1 MAQSSIMLADLKARP
16 RSSILRFGE
25 ARNVKRRNLHTS
37 HRQRPPSH
45 TYRHLFKVGS
55 MYSLGGFDVTG
66 CNQNYRLFDSPR
78 LFRFSDSTEFEEL
91 MGVDMLLLDSQ
102 RDGGRWSKRRR
113 ATEKVAERDGTSGL
127 ELMEQVTESVTGDR
141 KGNCCSS
148 MAQWRLIGSQT
159 GGIKVAVEESNMT
172 TYLLMRLLLNID
184 GLKTAGKARV

>member
-16 RSSILRFGE
+16 RSSILRQP
-25 ARNVKRRNLHTS
+25 S
-37 HRQRPPSH
+37 HQPPS
-45 TYRHLFKVGS
+45 TSTVSHLPASFFKAGS

-102 RDGGRWSKRRR
+102 SEMEQAAESDEALGGEERSKRRR

-141 KGNCCSS
+141 KGK
-148 MAQWRLIGSQT
+148 WRS
-159 GGIKVAVEESNMT
+159 GG
-172 TYLLMRLLLNID
+172 
-184 GLKTAGKARV
+184 

>member
-1 MAQSSIMLADLKARP
+1 MELLLRMVWRMMLL
-16 RSSILRFGE
+16 I
-25 ARNVKRRNLHTS
+25 
-37 HRQRPPSH
+37 
-45 TYRHLFKVGS
+45 
-55 MYSLGGFDVTG
+55 
-66 CNQNYRLFDSPR
+66 PR
-78 LFRFSDSTEFEEL
+78 LLWRLIVLGKELSRVIKLRILQQRTTESDGAAAEDGVEDDAAHTEAAVEAHRIGERIEQ
-91 MGVDMLLLDSQ
+91 GHQTADK